1 MQYSYLLYNSL
12 VVFNVWP
19 SSGGDWCHHIMT
31 PQVIDW
37 SAVPAGGLT
46 CPGPVWLTRTNRNI
60 KQEKSLHQQTTL
72 DLRIGFPVSL
82 EMFTQIESSSRRW
95 PLLQPREQS
104 QSQFSLKYSEMTRMK
119 TLFAKKWGECW
130 QERTGVTKCVE
141 VHGQDDDNNGHLCHR
156 ENTNLLSVLS
166 FPLVGWIGLWLI
178 LSWIEL
184 DLAAMSS
191 HCKTWNSN

>member
-1 MQYSYLLYNSL
+1 MFRLLWEICSTVICFIIPWWYLM
-12 VVFNVWP
+12 WP
-19 SSGGDWCHHIMT
+19 SSTGWVSSHYDS

-37 SAVPAGGLT
+37 GW
-46 CPGPVWLTRTNRNI
+46 PGPLWLTTQTGISSRRNL
-60 KQEKSLHQQTTL
+60 SPAPDTP
-72 DLRIGFPVSL
+72 RIGVPVFCVL
-82 EMFTQIESSSRRW
+82 EMFTQIESSHQDLTTLTFTS
-95 PLLQPREQS
+95 L
-104 QSQFSLKYSEMTRMK
+104 QSQFSLKYSAVTRKK
-119 TLFAKKWGECW
+119 TLLFAKKWEECW
-130 QERTGVTKCVE
+130 QEQAGVGKCYE

-166 FPLVGWIGLWLI
+166 FPLVDWIGLWLI